1 MINKELKNLYTQYYR
16 EKVEMIIPCGVVD
29 ESIYL
34 ASKPRIVFVLKEP
47 HTGDTGWTIPG
58 GLWRQVQRG
67 LKEKPFQRGYAYTW
81 VQAGVW
87 AYAILNGF
95 RSYREL
101 SKPLFRA
108 QGIQAVGM
116 TNLKKT
122 GGGAAS
128 NREVI
133 SKHAKSEVNLWQKEL
148 EIMAPD
154 LVICGNTYRDV
165 TDNLKL
171 PKNWLLTHKKTH
183 FFYSLW
189 DLGAHKTIILR
200 FWHPARRG
208 NRAETLKLLEQLIDK
223 IQEKE
228 LFAKALF
235 SHTLK

>member
-1 MINKELKNLYTQYYR
+1 M
-16 EKVEMIIPCGVVD
+16 
-29 ESIYL
+29 
-34 ASKPRIVFVLKEP
+34 
-47 HTGDTGWTIPG
+47 TGGTGWTIPG
-58 GLWRQVQRG
+58 GLRQQVRRG
-67 LKEKPFQRGYAYTW
+67 LKGKPFQRGYAYTW

-108 QGIQAVGM
+108 QGIQAIGM

-122 GGGAAS
+122 GGDAAS
-128 NREVI
+128 NREEI

-154 LVICGNTYRDV
+154 LVICGNTYHDV
-165 TDNLKL
+165 TANLKL
-171 PKNWLLTHKKTH
+171 PKTWLLTHKKTH

-189 DLGAHKTIILR
+189 DVGAHKAIILR

-208 NRAETLKLLEQLIDK
+208 NRAETLYKKKRYLLELYLIDVSLGLLLR
-223 IQEKE
+223 IRLLQCRNQLLLLKE
-228 LFAKALF
+228 EFGNCPPRPPPA
-235 SHTLK
+235 SHPQRIA